1 MHDLDSIY
9 KVPLFMENQGALE
22 FLQDRLNFPINMAY
36 NRIFMKQWKKLSDK
50 YNSLY
55 NYYIFSNI
63 LNFSFYN
70 VYKINSNLK
79 LKI

>member
-22 FLQDRLNFPINMAY
+22 FLQDRLKFPINVAC

-50 YNSLY
+50 YICLHY
-55 NYYIFSNI
+55 YYIHSNI
-63 LNFSFYN
+63 F
-70 VYKINSNLK
+70 K
-79 LKI
+79 LKIFNNSNFPSCNK